1 MTARPGRRA
10 LGQLLFAL
18 ASCVMPL
25 SLRAQDF
32 HCDPGDK
39 EVRALEFRGNQAF
52 SDDQLVVQVN
62 VTASSWSR
70 RHLRF
75 VGTRR
80 CLDRTDF
87 PLDIPRLRSFYRA
100 KGYYEAR
107 VDTLVQDIG
116 RNEVRVVFDIRE
128 GRPVLI
134 DTLQVRGLEMLPG
147 RAKLVSEM
155 ELKSGKPFDRTLLRS
170 DVDSLAQRLRDAGYP
185 FAEVLSSFDADS
197 VTRKANV
204 ELQAVPGPLKHV
216 GPIIVDVAPLE
227 GKSQQI
233 PDKVV
238 RHILGIRPGDLYS
251 DRALV
256 DAQRSLYQLGAY
268 RHVEVGLADRAAQ
281 PQDSSLVSL
290 HVNLLEDYMRQL
302 DTETGWATLDCFRTR
317 AQLVDKNFLRSARR
331 LELTGQL
338 SKIGYGY
345 PLATNATRNLCYQD
359 ILKRDHFSDTTNY
372 YIGATLRQPGLFGTR
387 AVPAF
392 SLYRERR
399 SEYLAYLRSTQ
410 LGGEASLTK
419 DVGFN
424 TPFRLAYN
432 LEYGRTV
439 AQPALLCAVFNRCD
453 RNSQEQI
460 SQRAQALAVA
470 SASISRARVD
480 QPLNPHSGN
489 VVRAEFRAASPAIGS
504 APSLRFNKGT
514 LDASWYRPVGS
525 AVLALRLRGG
535 IVFGEGHLSDGTAYV
550 PPQERLYA
558 GGAQSVRGFQ
568 QNELG
573 KLVYIAE
580 GYTSAVSPSGDTTF
594 VVANNTR
601 PFRVVPVG
609 GNSLA
614 IGNLEL
620 RVRDAF
626 FPNLVQYT
634 FFDDVGEVWTREARI
649 RGLGFRALKST
660 PGVGVRVFTPVGP
673 VQLNV
678 AYNPYQ
684 RPDGPIYYDAFR
696 SSAQAPLFCVSPG
709 NNLKVSFAP
718 VSGTVEP
725 VGQQEGTCPATFT
738 PAQPRT
744 FLNRLTFTFSVGPDF

>member
-1 MTARPGRRA
+1 MVRSGRRA
-10 LGQLLFAL
+10 LCQLLLAL
-18 ASCVMPL
+18 ATSVVPL
-25 SLRAQDF
+25 ALGAQDF

-39 EVRALEFRGNQAF
+39 EVRALEFRGNEAF

-87 PLDIPRLRSFYRA
+87 PLDIQRLRYFYRA
-100 KGYYEAR
+100 KGYYATQ
-107 VDTLVQDIG
+107 VDTLVQEMG
-116 RNEVRVVFDIRE
+116 KTEVRVVFVIRE
-128 GRPVLI
+128 GAPVLL
-134 DTLQVRGLEMLPG
+134 DSLQVLGLDLLPG
-147 RAKLVSEM
+147 RARLVAAM
-155 ELKSGKPFDRTLLRS
+155 ELRAGNPFDRTLLRS
-170 DVDSLAQRLRDAGYP
+170 DVDSLTQRLRDAGYP
-185 FAEVLSSFDADS
+185 FAEVLSSYDAD
-197 VTRKANV
+197 TAARRAAV
-204 ELQAVPGPLKHV
+204 EIQAVPGALRHV
-216 GPIIVDVAPLE
+216 GPIIVDVVPLE
-227 GKSQQI
+227 GKPQQI

-238 RHILGIRPGDLYS
+238 RRILGIRPGDLYS

-268 RHVEVGLADRAAQ
+268 RHVEVGLADSSAQ
-281 PQDSSLVSL
+281 PRDGALVAL

-317 AQLVDKNFLRSARR
+317 AQLVDKNFLKSARR
-331 LELTGQL
+331 LELTAQL

-345 PLATNATRNLCYQD
+345 PLATSATRNLCYQD

-399 SEYLAYLRSTQ
+399 SEYLAYLRSTE

-419 DVGFN
+419 DIGFN

-453 RNSQEQI
+453 LASQEQV

-480 QPLNPHSGN
+480 QPLNPHRGH
-489 VVRAEFRAASPAIGS
+489 VVRAELRAASPAIGS

-514 LDASWYRPVGS
+514 LDASWYRPLGS

-535 IVFGEGHLSDGTAYV
+535 IVFGEGHLSDGTPYV

-580 GYTSAVSPSGDTTF
+580 GYTTSVSASGDTTF

-634 FFDDVGEVWTREARI
+634 FFNDIGEVWTREARV
-649 RGLGFRALKST
+649 RGLGFHALKST

-684 RPDGPIYYDAFR
+684 RPNGPIYYDAFR

-709 NNLKVSFAP
+709 NNLKVTFAP
-718 VSGTVEP
+718 VSGALQP
-725 VGQQEGTCPATFT
+725 VGQQSGACPATFT